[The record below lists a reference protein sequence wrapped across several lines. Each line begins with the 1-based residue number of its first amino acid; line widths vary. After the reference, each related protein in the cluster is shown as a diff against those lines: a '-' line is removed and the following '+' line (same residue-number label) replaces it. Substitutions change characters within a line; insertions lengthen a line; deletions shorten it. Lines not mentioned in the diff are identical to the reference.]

1 MAFGARACS
10 IAVFDPESAELV
22 FEAATG
28 AAGASVVGMRLSVK
42 RGIAGYVV
50 ASGQAIAVHDVERD
64 PRFDRETAEATG
76 YLPRSIL
83 AVPIETTDEV
93 SGVIEVLDWSD
104 ERVGEEGLELAG
116 KFARQ
121 AGLALQ
127 QAELFSNMGRMVLLA
142 AGQASKSE
150 DPDLARS
157 LRTASPSAST
167 APPPSSPTSPRASG
181 SLAELGSVERR
192 AALALLEEFAAYAA
206 PSSAQTMRP
215 AWAAAFDR
223 GRLGDAHPLRTEG
236 AITRQWAFGD
246 GLGAGVKVAIV
257 DSGIED
263 GHPMV
268 GKVAGAVAVELDPD
282 DFDGDGLK
290 FVEGPH
296 EDLYGH
302 GTACAGIIHTIA
314 PEAELYSVRVLGAEL
329 TGRASVF
336 AAGLRWAIEHDMD
349 IVNLSLSTSRGEWY
363 GTFHE
368 LVDLAY
374 FRRCV
379 VVSAMNNLR
388 MPTFPSEFASVVSVA
403 AHSGTNPER
412 FDYNPDGPAEFGAP
426 GIDVEVAWSGGG
438 TLEVT
443 GNSFAAP
450 HIAGMVARIMGQH
463 PDATPFQV
471 KTILHALADNAR
483 R

>member
-1 MAFGARACS
+1 
-10 IAVFDPESAELV
+10 
-22 FEAATG
+22 
-28 AAGASVVGMRLSVK
+28 
-42 RGIAGYVV
+42 
-50 ASGQAIAVHDVERD
+50 
-64 PRFDRETAEATG
+64 
-76 YLPRSIL
+76 
-83 AVPIETTDEV
+83 
-93 SGVIEVLDWSD
+93 
-104 ERVGEEGLELAG
+104 
-116 KFARQ
+116 
-121 AGLALQ
+121 
-127 QAELFSNMGRMVLLA
+127 
-142 AGQASKSE
+142 
-150 DPDLARS
+150 
-157 LRTASPSAST
+157 
-167 APPPSSPTSPRASG
+167 
-181 SLAELGSVERR
+181 
-192 AALALLEEFAAYAA
+192 
-206 PSSAQTMRP
+206 MRP
-215 AWAAAFDR
+215 AWAGAFDR
-223 GRLGDAHPLRTEG
+223 GRLGDAHPLAPNG

-246 GLGAGVKVAIV
+246 ASGRGAKVAIV
-257 DSGIED
+257 DSGID
-263 GHPMV
+263 AGHPMV
-268 GKVAGAVAVELDPD
+268 GGVAGAVAVELDAD
-282 DFDGDGLK
+282 DDEGIQ

-302 GTACAGIIHTIA
+302 GTACAGIVRALA
-314 PEAELYSVRVLGAEL
+314 PEAEIYSVRVLSAEL

-349 IVNLSLSTSRGEWY
+349 VVNLSLSTSRGEWY

-403 AHSGTNPER
+403 AHSGTNSER
-412 FDYNPDGPAEFGAP
+412 YDYNPDGPAEFGAP

-450 HIAGMVARIMGQH
+450 HITGMVARILAEH
-463 PDATPFQV
+463 PEATPFQV

>member
-1 MAFGARACS
+1 
-10 IAVFDPESAELV
+10 
-22 FEAATG
+22 
-28 AAGASVVGMRLSVK
+28 
-42 RGIAGYVV
+42 
-50 ASGQAIAVHDVERD
+50 
-64 PRFDRETAEATG
+64 
-76 YLPRSIL
+76 
-83 AVPIETTDEV
+83 
-93 SGVIEVLDWSD
+93 
-104 ERVGEEGLELAG
+104 
-116 KFARQ
+116 
-121 AGLALQ
+121 
-127 QAELFSNMGRMVLLA
+127 
-142 AGQASKSE
+142 
-150 DPDLARS
+150 
-157 LRTASPSAST
+157 
-167 APPPSSPTSPRASG
+167 
-181 SLAELGSVERR
+181 
-192 AALALLEEFAAYAA
+192 
-206 PSSAQTMRP
+206 MRP

-236 AITRQWAFGD
+236 AITREWAFGD
-246 GLGAGVKVAIV
+246 GLGAGVKVGIV

-268 GKVAGAVAVELDPD
+268 GKVAGAVAIELDPD
-282 DFDGDGLK
+282 DVVGDGLK

-302 GTACAGIIHTIA
+302 GTACAGIVRTIA

-336 AAGLRWAIEHDMD
+336 AAGLRWAIEHEMD
-349 IVNLSLSTSRGEWY
+349 VVNLSLSTSRGEWY

-403 AHSGTNPER
+403 AHSGTNSER
-412 FDYNPDGPAEFGAP
+412 FEYNPDGPAEFGAP

-463 PDATPFQV
+463 PDSTPFQV
-471 KTILHALADNAR
+471 KTILHALADNTR

>member
-1 MAFGARACS
+1 
-10 IAVFDPESAELV
+10 
-22 FEAATG
+22 
-28 AAGASVVGMRLSVK
+28 
-42 RGIAGYVV
+42 
-50 ASGQAIAVHDVERD
+50 
-64 PRFDRETAEATG
+64 
-76 YLPRSIL
+76 
-83 AVPIETTDEV
+83 
-93 SGVIEVLDWSD
+93 
-104 ERVGEEGLELAG
+104 
-116 KFARQ
+116 
-121 AGLALQ
+121 
-127 QAELFSNMGRMVLLA
+127 
-142 AGQASKSE
+142 
-150 DPDLARS
+150 
-157 LRTASPSAST
+157 
-167 APPPSSPTSPRASG
+167 
-181 SLAELGSVERR
+181 
-192 AALALLEEFAAYAA
+192 
-206 PSSAQTMRP
+206 MRP

-223 GRLGDAHPLRTEG
+223 GRLADAHPLATDG
-236 AITRQWAFGD
+236 AITREWAFGD
-246 GLGAGVKVAIV
+246 GRAARTRVAIV
-257 DSGIED
+257 DSGIEA

-268 GKVAGAVAVELDPD
+268 GAVAGAVAIELDPD
-282 DFDGDGLK
+282 DRDGDGLR
-290 FVEGPH
+290 FIEGPH

-302 GTACAGIIHTIA
+302 GTACAGIVRSLA
-314 PEAELYSVRVLGAEL
+314 PDAELYSVRVLGAEL

-349 IVNLSLSTSRGEWY
+349 VVNLSLSTSRGEWY
-363 GTFHE
+363 GRFHE

-374 FRRCV
+374 FRRCI

-450 HIAGMVARIMGQH
+450 HITGMVARILGQH